1 LAVAPDGSWLASAS
15 ADLTGGEVHVWDP
28 VTGRRRATLD
38 RHRHG
43 VRALTVSRDG
53 TILATGDGT
62 DWGAGTV
69 RIFETATF
77 RPELTLDGHTNTI
90 AAIVIAP
97 DGSWI
102 ASGDTSMAGRGEV
115 RIWTTDGVGQAHWDE
130 PKRAGGDARAVRAL
144 AATTDGQ
151 RVLSLG
157 RAARTAIRIWDPATG
172 ELDAVVRRDAS
183 DFGVFPDREWIALA
197 ENRDP
202 DGGAGIVL
210 WDLRA
215 GRVIRHLPEP
225 RGPESLLAAP
235 DGSWIAAVSIAGSPR
250 ATRLTVWNATTGD
263 RLFTRTGAATYG
275 PCLTAPRNGSWLAAA
290 VGSTRDAVGE
300 IVIWDARTLTPRC
313 VLPGSGDDV
322 CALAASHDGS
332 WLAAGYQDRGNE
344 GSTTGMAGGAA
355 GRGDGGARRLGGR
368 HRGGRRRSGRLLPET
383 A

>member
-1 LAVAPDGSWLASAS
+1 MLPGYRAGAVLATAPDGSWLAVGDSHDGAGTVRVVDTRTGALRMELPGHQAGISALAVRHPMEAGSPRGTPPPGRDCLPAPADPEGEAARSGSGTRSTGGVRHVLVGHSGPITTLAVAPDGSWSASGCGPRNGVGEVRIWNPATGELRHVLRGDPGNRCRGWPWRLDGSGRASAS

-130 PKRAGGDARAVRAL
+130 PERAGWGDARAVRAL

-202 DGGAGIVL
+202 DGGAGTCSGSCGP
-210 WDLRA
+210 A
-215 GRVIRHLPEP
+215 G
-225 RGPESLLAAP
+225 
-235 DGSWIAAVSIAGSPR
+235 
-250 ATRLTVWNATTGD
+250 
-263 RLFTRTGAATYG
+263 
-275 PCLTAPRNGSWLAAA
+275 
-290 VGSTRDAVGE
+290 
-300 IVIWDARTLTPRC
+300 
-313 VLPGSGDDV
+313 
-322 CALAASHDGS
+322 
-332 WLAAGYQDRGNE
+332 
-344 GSTTGMAGGAA
+344 
-355 GRGDGGARRLGGR
+355 
-368 HRGGRRRSGRLLPET
+368 
-383 A
+383 